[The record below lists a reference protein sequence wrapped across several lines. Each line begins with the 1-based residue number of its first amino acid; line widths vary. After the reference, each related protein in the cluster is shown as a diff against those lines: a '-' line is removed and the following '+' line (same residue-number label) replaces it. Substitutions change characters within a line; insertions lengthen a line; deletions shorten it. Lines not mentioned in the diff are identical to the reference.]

1 MSPGPSSRGDPP
13 ENPEGTQLKSSGGLS
28 ALSSN
33 EVNFLVYRYLL
44 ESGFGHAAFTFGC
57 ESDVDRIDIQ
67 GKDVPVGALVSFI
80 QKGFQ
85 MMEIEA
91 NLNASGS
98 DVYGKYVQFSANDI
112 LTKDL
117 DELRQIAKN
126 MQSDLGE
133 SLEDQGVKKTKKKR
147 ANGKEGSSNN
157 PMNKEDT
164 KMDDRIGGSVL
175 PPLEVHVSDVVGK
188 QQIGDDGMDLD
199 SPEDALHEHTIVETK
214 QEDDTKVF
222 DSDKEQRNL
231 ANGDIGG
238 LDPSSPGIAAKIEEP
253 LPPSPPPITD

>member
-1 MSPGPSSRGDPP
+1 VKSP
-13 ENPEGTQLKSSGGLS
+13 GGLS

-44 ESGFGHAAFTFGC
+44 ESGFGHSAFTFGC
-57 ESDVDRIDIQ
+57 ESDVDRIDIE

-117 DELRQIAKN
+117 DELRMIAKD
-126 MQSDLGE
+126 MQSGE
-133 SLEDQGVKKTKKKR
+133 ALVSEGEEG
-147 ANGKEGSSNN
+147 NGGGINV
-157 PMNKEDT
+157 DT
-164 KMDDRIGGSVL
+164 QERHADGGSVL
-175 PPLEVHVSDVVGK
+175 PPLQVKAGEEK
-188 QQIGDDGMDLD
+188 EDGMDVD
-199 SPEDALHEHTIVETK
+199 EPEERAAVKEETAA
-214 QEDDTKVF
+214 VF
-222 DSDKEQRNL
+222 ENENE
-231 ANGDIGG
+231 ATMVNGDAV
-238 LDPSSPGIAAKIEEP
+238 PAKIEEP
-253 LPPSPPPITD
+253 LPPSPPRVAD

>member
-1 MSPGPSSRGDPP
+1 MSPGPSSRGEPP
-13 ENPEGTQLKSSGGLS
+13 ETTKVKSPPGGPS

-44 ESGFGHAAFTFGC
+44 ESGFGHAAFAFGC
-57 ESDVDRIDIQ
+57 ESDVDRIEIE

-117 DELRQIAKN
+117 DELRSIAKE
-126 MQSDLGE
+126 MQQEDSLGDAE
-133 SLEDQGVKKTKKKR
+133 AEEG
-147 ANGKEGSSNN
+147 NGTGTGTTI
-157 PMNKEDT
+157 DT
-164 KMDDRIGGSVL
+164 QERHLNDGRSVL
-175 PPLEVHVSDVVGK
+175 PPLDVKAGEENE
-188 QQIGDDGMDLD
+188 DGMDVD
-199 SPEDALHEHTIVETK
+199 QPEVHEMMKEEDVAVFEEEEEKKKNEQTLTNGSLHQNEGEI
-214 QEDDTKVF
+214 
-222 DSDKEQRNL
+222 
-231 ANGDIGG
+231 
-238 LDPSSPGIAAKIEEP
+238 PAKIEEP
-253 LPPSPPPITD
+253 LPPSPPRVVD

>member
-13 ENPEGTQLKSSGGLS
+13 ETTQVKSPGGLS

-44 ESGFGHAAFTFGC
+44 ESGFGHSAFTFGC
-57 ESDVDRIDIQ
+57 ESDVDRIDIE

-117 DELRQIAKN
+117 DELRMIAKD
-126 MQSDLGE
+126 MQSGE
-133 SLEDQGVKKTKKKR
+133 SLEAEGEEG
-147 ANGKEGSSNN
+147 NGAGINV
-157 PMNKEDT
+157 DT
-164 KMDDRIGGSVL
+164 QERHADGGSVL
-175 PPLEVHVSDVVGK
+175 PPLQVKEGK
-188 QQIGDDGMDLD
+188 ENQDGMDVD
-199 SPEDALHEHTIVETK
+199 EPEVHAAVKEEAAAVFEKEEATMVNGEDAV
-214 QEDDTKVF
+214 
-222 DSDKEQRNL
+222 
-231 ANGDIGG
+231 
-238 LDPSSPGIAAKIEEP
+238 PAKIEEP
-253 LPPSPPPITD
+253 LPPSPPRVAD

>member
-1 MSPGPSSRGDPP
+1 MSPGPSSRGEPA
-13 ENPEGTQLKSSGGLS
+13 ETAQLKSTGGLS

-57 ESDVDRIDIQ
+57 ESDVDRIDVE

-117 DELRQIAKN
+117 DELRNIAKE
-126 MQSDLGE
+126 MQTDTGE
-133 SLEDQGVKKTKKKR
+133 LLEEGGKNVH
-147 ANGKEGSSNN
+147 GKEHGAPVDGKEHSNDV
-157 PMNKEDT
+157 EEYCT
-164 KMDDRIGGSVL
+164 GGGVL
-175 PPLEVHVSDVVGK
+175 PPLQVKAVEE
-188 QQIGDDGMDLD
+188 DGMDVDQPELHVEMKEED
-199 SPEDALHEHTIVETK
+199 SRNMFDSNEKETK
-214 QEDDTKVF
+214 LE
-222 DSDKEQRNL
+222 
-231 ANGDIGG
+231 NGDIHQEKRLGEEG
-238 LDPSSPGIAAKIEEP
+238 VSPKLEP
-253 LPPSPPPITD
+253 LPPSPPKITD